1 MSVCVRERESSA
13 RMAERE
19 LGRNVEFG
27 VLRQESGEGGMFVQK
42 MGGGRKKA
50 RNQLLEK
57 TSPKEKRGGKSDN
70 RERGRGRGGLKA
82 SMCDDVFGV

>member
-42 MGGGRKKA
+42 MGGGGHMKVAKPE
-50 RNQLLEK
+50 Q
-57 TSPKEKRGGKSDN
+57 
-70 RERGRGRGGLKA
+70 
-82 SMCDDVFGV
+82 